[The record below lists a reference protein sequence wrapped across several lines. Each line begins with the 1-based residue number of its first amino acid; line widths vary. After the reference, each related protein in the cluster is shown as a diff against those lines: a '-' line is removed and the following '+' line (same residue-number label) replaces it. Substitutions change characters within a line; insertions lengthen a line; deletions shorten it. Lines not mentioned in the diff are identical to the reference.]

1 MAVIRQEPNNLN
13 FFSKI
18 VQYST
23 TFYFS
28 VNDRIKKRRA
38 YVQTL
43 RQLEKMSDRD
53 LADIG
58 FNRSEIKARALKSI
72 YKINI

>member
-1 MAVIRQEPNNLN
+1 MAVIRQEPRSLT
-13 FFSKI
+13 FFSKV

-28 VNDRIKKRRA
+28 INDRIKKRRA
-38 YVQTL
+38 YIETL
-43 RQLEKMSDRD
+43 RQLGKMSDRD
-53 LADIG
+53 LEDIG